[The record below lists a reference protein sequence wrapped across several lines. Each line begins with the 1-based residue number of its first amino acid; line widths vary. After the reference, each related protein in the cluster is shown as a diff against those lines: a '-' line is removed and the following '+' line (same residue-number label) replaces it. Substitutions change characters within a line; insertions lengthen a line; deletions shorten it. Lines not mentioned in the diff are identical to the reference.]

1 MSSADVSIIYNGF
14 LGYVYGCGMRYTSA
28 ISLLAKGLNKIKLN
42 IARLPTTMNIETNPI
57 IVHST
62 ATKLFVLKIYIRT
75 KLILYIV
82 LRRGMQGQTYI
93 VERTTY
99 I

>member
-1 MSSADVSIIYNGF
+1 MSLIYNGI
-14 LGYVYGCGMRYTSA
+14 LEYVRVVSVRYTSA

-75 KLILYIV
+75 KLILYSP
-82 LRRGMQGQTYI
+82 
-93 VERTTY
+93 
-99 I
+99 

>member
-1 MSSADVSIIYNGF
+1 MDF
-14 LGYVYGCGMRYTSA
+14 WDTYGCGVRYTSA

-75 KLILYIV
+75 KLILYST
-82 LRRGMQGQTYI
+82 LGRGDAGADNI
-93 VERTTY
+93 L
-99 I
+99 